1 VSREKSQPER
11 APDPTLAAAVDA
23 GARGWFDARQLE
35 RRDDSRL
42 NPATGDRWRWD
53 DLNELDQKA
62 YRAFVRPIVVAALA
76 SVQGGGA

>member
-1 VSREKSQPER
+1 VTREKSQPER
-11 APDPTLAAAVDA
+11 APQSVLDLAVDA
-23 GARGWFDARQLE
+23 GAAAWFDTRQMQ

-62 YRAFVRPIVVAALA
+62 YRALVRPIVAAALA
-76 SVQGGGA
+76 TVSGGGA